1 MPRERAREPYETA
14 VLYGLSI
21 RRTVENKTVLYGF
34 PYGEWSRTVEKTV
47 QRGTAPN
54 RTVRY
59 ITAAPNRTVG
69 FTISENR
76 TEPHRR
82 IPDF

>member
-1 MPRERAREPYETA
+1 MPREKAREPYETA
-14 VLYGLSI
+14 VLYGLLL
-21 RRTVENKTVLYGF
+21 VHHGEKTVLYGF

-59 ITAAPNRTVG
+59 ITAPNRTVG